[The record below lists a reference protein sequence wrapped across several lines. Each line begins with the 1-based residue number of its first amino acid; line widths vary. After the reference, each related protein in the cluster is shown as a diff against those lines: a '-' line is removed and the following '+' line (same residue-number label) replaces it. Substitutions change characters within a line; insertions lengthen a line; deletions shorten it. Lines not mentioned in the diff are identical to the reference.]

1 MFRLWSVQNT
11 LMWSLSTLFKLFR
24 AFKNYSRTVIG
35 KIFMLFP
42 QMKLNIQAKLFCKW
56 TWRVLRQWFSRSQP
70 LDFLIYNTNRSM
82 IEVCSKYCSLS
93 NKNNIFNSIFTS
105 NYLSGFKMINRLAYK
120 FQERLTAC
128 LRHFINRKECFKMF
142 TRSFVNFK

>member
-1 MFRLWSVQNT
+1 MFLLWSVQNT

-70 LDFLIYNTNRSM
+70 LDFLTYNTNRSM

-93 NKNNIFNSIFTS
+93 NKNNIFNSIFTR
-105 NYLSGFKMINRLAYK
+105 NYLSGFKMINRLAHK
-120 FQERLTAC
+120 FQKRLTAC
-128 LRHFINRKECFKMF
+128 FSRFHK
-142 TRSFVNFK
+142 

>member
-1 MFRLWSVQNT
+1 MFLLWSVQNT

-70 LDFLIYNTNRSM
+70 LDFLTYNTNRSM

-93 NKNNIFNSIFTS
+93 NKTTSSTLFSQAIICQDSKWSTGWHINSK
-105 NYLSGFKMINRLAYK
+105 NGW
-120 FQERLTAC
+120 
-128 LRHFINRKECFKMF
+128 LRAFDIL
-142 TRSFVNFK
+142 